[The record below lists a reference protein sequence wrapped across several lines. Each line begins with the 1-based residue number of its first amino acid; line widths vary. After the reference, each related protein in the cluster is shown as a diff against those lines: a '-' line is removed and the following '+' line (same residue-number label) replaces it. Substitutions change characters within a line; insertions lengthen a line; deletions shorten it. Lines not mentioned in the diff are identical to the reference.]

1 VPSGIVVVVGPGGQ
15 VHLLL
20 AESDNRREGEYRS

>member
-1 VPSGIVVVVGPGGQ
+1 VVVGPGGQ